1 MNSPL
6 NTYILRLADVY
17 LTYAEACLGNNES
30 LSSGPGLEYFNKV
43 RYRGFN
49 GKGSWRKSSITFDD
63 IIKER
68 RIEHCAEFSNWYDM
82 VSWYC
87 WQPQKMLSY
96 FNNQKRGYRADV
108 TIKDKQGYLHFGN
121 RDSEGNFQEGPDHW
135 TAPTVE
141 INITDNDIFLPYP
154 ESDVIQNPL
163 LKEEPVP
170 YTFNE

>member
-1 MNSPL
+1 M
-6 NTYILRLADVY
+6 
-17 LTYAEACLGNNES
+17 ACLTVLCFYKTISSNNNILTKYDNVLFGIETF
-30 LSSGPGLEYFNKV
+30 EQRQYYFN
-43 RYRGFN
+43 RYFL
-49 GKGSWRKSSITFDD
+49 F
-63 IIKER
+63 
-68 RIEHCAEFSNWYDM
+68 Y
-82 VSWYC
+82 
-87 WQPQKMLSY
+87 
-96 FNNQKRGYRADV
+96 
-108 TIKDKQGYLHFGN
+108 KQGYLHFGN